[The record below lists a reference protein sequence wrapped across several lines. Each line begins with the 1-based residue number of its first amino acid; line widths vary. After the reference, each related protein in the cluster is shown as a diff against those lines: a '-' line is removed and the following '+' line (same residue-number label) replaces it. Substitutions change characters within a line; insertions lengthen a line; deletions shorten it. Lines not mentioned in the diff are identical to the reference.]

1 MSTTIQFYSWMNH
14 LIIRLLQLTFVGI
27 SHRYME
33 LRRRAEERTG
43 EQRRAEAVAKL
54 EQLLDSDDGHIDK

>member
-1 MSTTIQFYSWMNH
+1 MYSSTNR
-14 LIIRLLQLTFVGI
+14 LIIRLLQLAFVGMWN
-27 SHRYME
+27 RYME

-54 EQLLDSDDGHIDK
+54 EQLLDSDDGHSDK